1 MLYQLFVVGIREKQ
15 LLENLMEARGR
26 EAGEH
31 AAQQHNRRDA
41 LAPVRPHCNQQTH
54 NRDDKRNVFVVQRR
68 AMLDKQA
75 NNDADTYDDIIGGR
89 CSATIRR
96 RGQAAE
102 RVRAWPRLRSAQL
115 QGRGARKRASRT

>member
-1 MLYQLFVVGIREKQ
+1 
-15 LLENLMEARGR
+15 MEARGR

-75 NNDADTYDDIIGGR
+75 NNDADTYDDIIEVGV
-89 CSATIRR
+89 
-96 RGQAAE
+96 Q
-102 RVRAWPRLRSAQL
+102 PRYVAGVKRLNGF
-115 QGRGARKRASRT
+115 GRGRACGLRNCKAGERENEHRAHDDG